1 MNDDNQKQAH
11 LDEEESEKCKG
22 IEISDSFGQLLK
34 HFRKIRNY
42 SLKELEE
49 ISGVSSSYIF
59 RIESGQRKSVSI
71 VKIIQLCE
79 ALEVSYHE
87 VLKTAYNE
95 VGTERKLAN
104 SLQELMI
111 SNDFMLDG
119 QPVSRVAREILVKI
133 NEQVI
138 NSTWK
143 EQTKVRELCVLSELI
158 DQLKNCIVVESGI

>member
-11 LDEEESEKCKG
+11 LDEEESEKGKV

-71 VKIIQLCE
+71 IKIFQLCE

-87 VLKTAYNE
+87 VLKTAFDE
-95 VGTERKLAN
+95 VETERKSEN

-111 SNDFMLDG
+111 SNDFMIDG
-119 QPVSRVAREILVKI
+119 QPVSRNAKEILVKI

-138 NSTWK
+138 SSTWT
-143 EQTKVRELCVLSELI
+143 EQTKVRELCILSELI
-158 DQLKNCIVVESGI
+158 DQLKIAKL

>member
-1 MNDDNQKQAH
+1 MNDNIQKQAH
-11 LDEEESEKCKG
+11 LDEEDSEKSKG
-22 IEISDSFGQLLK
+22 IEISDNFGQLLK

-71 VKIIQLCE
+71 IKIIQLCE
-79 ALEVSYHE
+79 ALEVSYHD

-95 VGTERKLAN
+95 VGTDRKSAN

-119 QPVSRVAREILVKI
+119 QPASRRAKEILAKL
-133 NEQVI
+133 NEYVI
-138 NSTWK
+138 NSSWT
-143 EQTKVRELCVLSELI
+143 EQTKVRELYLLSELI
-158 DQLKNCIVVESGI
+158 DQFKVAL